1 MKKRLL
7 SALCLCLSVFATAI
21 AEDVNYNGVVV
32 SPEGTPIM
40 GATVTVTG
48 TEVSTMTDMDGK
60 FSIVIPEG
68 YSNITVSYAGMKKQT
83 INVQREPVILYPT
96 AADALAAQMK
106 ARKRAQAAS
115 SYKKNLFNLEVSYGS
130 MGGDLGD
137 IYKDYELCT
146 DYIGLNM
153 GWHHNYKEWIGWEI
167 FNLGAMM
174 PDDGEDPEEII
185 AYLTTGIRLQTPSW
199 NKLSLFTSFN
209 IGAAYNYYA
218 WNYND
223 GASLAWRF
231 KVGLNLGKW
240 VYIAYEMDNISSFE
254 GIEEYEYDYYYDGYN
269 SVDTKDASFIRNS
282 IAIGFNF

>member
-40 GATVTVTG
+40 GATVTVSG

-60 FSIVIPEG
+60 FSIVIPDG
-68 YSNITVSYAGMKKQT
+68 YSSITVTYAGMKKQT
-83 INVQREPVILYPT
+83 IDVQRGAVVLYPT
-96 AADALAAQMK
+96 AEDYLAAQVK
-106 ARKRAQAAS
+106 AEKKAKVAS
-115 SYKKNLFNLEVSYGS
+115 SYKKNLFNLEFSYGS

-137 IYKDYELCT
+137 LYEDYDLCT
-146 DYIGLNM
+146 NYVGINM
-153 GWHHNYKEWIGWEI
+153 GWHHNYTEWIGWEI
-167 FNLGAMM
+167 LNWGGLF
-174 PDDGEDPEEII
+174 PDNFEDPQDFI
-185 AYLTTGIRLQTPSW
+185 AYVTTGLKLQTPSW
-199 NKLSLFTSFN
+199 NSLSLFTSFN
-209 IGAAYNYYA
+209 IGAAYNYHA

-223 GASLAWRF
+223 GPSLAWRF

-240 VYIAYEMDNISSFE
+240 FYIAYELDNLTPYDEIGTHYYNGYGNYMYSDYEEVSF
-254 GIEEYEYDYYYDGYN
+254 
-269 SVDTKDASFIRNS
+269 TRNS